1 MPPVIYRPQSPE
13 AWREL
18 HDSLKDNARQLQDT
32 VGENSVGNVLTI
44 SFRGLGRWQRTHFLK
59 LAVLANGVLAPMEM
73 LCNLWDEV
81 SGTSSCK
88 EGPGSMNLGPHFP
101 KSLCYDTVL
110 PPGPPTLLVPI
121 VLIMNNKKGIFR
133 SILNVVPFM

>member
-1 MPPVIYRPQSPE
+1 MRGQVADDCAFLPLALAIAGAMPPVIYRPQSPA

-18 HDSLKDNARQLQDT
+18 HDSLKDNTRQLQDT
-32 VGENSVGNVLTI
+32 VGEDSVGNVLTI

-81 SGTSSCK
+81 SGTNSCD
-88 EGPGSMNLGPHFP
+88 EGPRSM
-101 KSLCYDTVL
+101 D
-110 PPGPPTLLVPI
+110 PI
-121 VLIMNNKKGIFR
+121 
-133 SILNVVPFM
+133 P